1 MEKRTSPLG
10 YLGIAAT
17 LITAATAFLIVIGRV
32 PYWTL
37 TLRTIALTTLSGAVL
52 LFVTTD
58 DWKERCIAT
67 AAFCAACALLAVQLA
82 LYLSVI
88 HGGSI

>member
-1 MEKRTSPLG
+1 MERCTSPLG

-17 LITAATAFLIVIGRV
+17 LLTAATTFLIVIGRV
-32 PYWTL
+32 QYWTP
-37 TLRTIALTTLSGAVL
+37 TLRTIALATLSGAVL

-67 AAFCAACALLAVQLA
+67 AAISAALALLAVQLA

>member
-1 MEKRTSPLG
+1 MKKRTSPLA
-10 YLGIAAT
+10 YLGDRGN
-17 LITAATAFLIVIGRV
+17 LLTAATAFLIVIGRV
-32 PYWTL
+32 PYWTPA
-37 TLRTIALTTLSGAVL
+37 LRTIALMTLSGAAL

-67 AAFCAACALLAVQLA
+67 AAISAALALLAVQLA

-88 HGGSI
+88 HGGPI